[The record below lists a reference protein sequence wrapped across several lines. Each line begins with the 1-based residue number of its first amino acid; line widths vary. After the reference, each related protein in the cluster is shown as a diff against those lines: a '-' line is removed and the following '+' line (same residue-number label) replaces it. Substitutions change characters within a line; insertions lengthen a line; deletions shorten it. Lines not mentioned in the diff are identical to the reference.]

1 MSQRHTRTRSRE
13 DSAQLQHAAEHT
25 SPPRHSVFLYLAI
38 LALVA
43 FALLLLAYLQQ
54 QRNNAAAIDSLQQ
67 SHSAVESLEN
77 LVSERDQLKEN
88 TQGLED
94 RIAELEAKL
103 KQAEEEQ
110 AGLKNAAQAAQEQTA
125 ALNALSQIRYLY
137 NHARY
142 REAKEIISQNGA
154 GLEAALEQ
162 VSQALSHQERE
173 IYDPLDAYRQ
183 FKSWLRVD

>member
-1 MSQRHTRTRSRE
+1 MSQRHTHTRSRE

-77 LVSERDQLKEN
+77 LVAERDQLKEN
-88 TQGLED
+88 AYALED
-94 RIAELEAKL
+94 QIAELEDKL
-103 KQAEEEQ
+103 KQAEQEQ
-110 AGLKNAAQAAQEQTA
+110 AGLKSAAQAAQAQTA
-125 ALNALSQIRYLY
+125 ALNSLSQIRYLY
-137 NHARY
+137 NHSRYQEAR
-142 REAKEIISQNGA
+142 EIITQDSA
-154 GLEAALEQ
+154 GLEAALAQ
-162 VSQALSHQERE
+162 VSQALTDQERD